1 MNKSFLTFPIFI
13 LLFILGCGGGSGGGS
28 GGETSN
34 SSNDTE
40 PFYSEQWALAKNDGF
55 YSQYNINENANINS
69 SNVFSKYKGKNVKI
83 AVIDDGLDVNHEDL
97 SGAIINTYDNDTQ
110 TTDVSQN
117 NDETHG
123 TAVTGIIAARENSL
137 GIKGIASSSDIIF
150 LKKKYPG
157 TDAGTIELFNKAEE
171 FGADIINCSWGTYNV
186 SDIVKDKIID
196 LSTNGRNGKGTIIV
210 FASGNDNQDIGNDE
224 ANINEVI
231 SVGATNK
238 NNLRTDYSNFGQ
250 NLDILAP
257 GGEYLGITTLDP
269 MGSLGKSSLNFD
281 YALYNDDARFT
292 GTSASAPI
300 VSGVIAL
307 MLEKNP
313 NLTRVEVE
321 SLLRSTADKIGE
333 DPYINGRNDYYGYGK
348 INLANLIL
356 AVPDI

>member
-13 LLFILGCGGGSGGGS
+13 LLFILGCGGGSGG
-28 GGETSN
+28 ETLN
-34 SSNDTE
+34 SSNDSE

-55 YSQYNINENANINS
+55 YFQHNINENANINS

-269 MGSLGKSSLNFD
+269 MGSLGKSFLHLD
-281 YALYNDDARFT
+281 YTLYNDYDARFT